1 MILWIYRHN
10 YVHYNLMLNF
20 YKLDYM
26 RYEYVR
32 YEIKC
37 DEKKIPET
45 MNAVYVKSKF
55 NATNSL
61 SWNTALVTL
70 NN

>member
-1 MILWIYRHN
+1 MKMILLIYRHN
-10 YVHYNLMLNF
+10 YVHYNLILNF

-37 DEKKIPET
+37 DEKKYLKQW
-45 MNAVYVKSKF
+45 M
-55 NATNSL
+55 L
-61 SWNTALVTL
+61 CM
-70 NN
+70 